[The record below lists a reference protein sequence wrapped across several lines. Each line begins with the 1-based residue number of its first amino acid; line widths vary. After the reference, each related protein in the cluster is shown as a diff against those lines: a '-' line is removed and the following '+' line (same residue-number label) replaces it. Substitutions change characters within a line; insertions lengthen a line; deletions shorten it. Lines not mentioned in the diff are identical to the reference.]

1 MRHLTVTAVLVLLAV
16 VAAPPSGAAAE
27 PLAATH
33 EAFTVRVVE
42 LTNAERATARLA
54 PLTVNR
60 NLIGAAQGYAE
71 VLASGDCF
79 AHTCGPVPE
88 LERRIEQ
95 AGYTAWIAL
104 GENIASGYP
113 SPEQVVATWMA
124 SAGHRAN
131 ILNPDFAEVGVGLAP
146 GGRHG
151 GISWVQAF
159 GTAS

>member
-27 PLAATH
+27 PVAAR
-33 EAFTVRVVE
+33 EAFTARVVE
-42 LTNAERATARLA
+42 LTNAERARAGLA
-54 PLTVNR
+54 PLMINP
-60 NLIGAAQGYAE
+60 NLVGAAQGYAE

-159 GTAS
+159 GIAS